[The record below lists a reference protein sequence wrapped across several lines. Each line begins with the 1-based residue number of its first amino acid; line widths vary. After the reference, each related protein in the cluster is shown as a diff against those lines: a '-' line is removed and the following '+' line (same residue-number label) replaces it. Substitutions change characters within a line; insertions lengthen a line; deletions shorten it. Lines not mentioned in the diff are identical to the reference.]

1 MSTPRSDEAELLGRV
16 RRSRLRKAGLGG
28 AYLAADCELG
38 RRVDELARRGRGA
51 YLWGRPGR
59 GKTYAAACAVR
70 LAMERAGY
78 GLGATSGGVEP
89 PMFPARIVTTAELLA
104 AERAAFDGG
113 EGGALERAAGCWLL
127 VLDDIGAERATDW
140 AVEQLTRLVDRRVAD
155 GLPIVCTSNLPL
167 GRLGEAWGGMP
178 GERLVSRLAGA
189 CERIEVAGADR
200 RLAAWPGK
208 AAVGAVSLA

>member
-1 MSTPRSDEAELLGRV
+1 MDGLLGRV
-16 RRSRLRKAGLGG
+16 RLSRLRKAGLSG

-59 GKTYAAACAVR
+59 GKTYAAACAAR

-78 GLGATSGGVEP
+78 GLGATVGGAAP
-89 PMFPARIVTTAELLA
+89 RRFPALVVTTAGLLA
-104 AERAAFDGG
+104 EERAAFDGG
-113 EGGALERAAGCWLL
+113 RPGAMERAAAVGLL

-140 AVEQLTRLVDRRVAD
+140 AVEQLTRLVDRRVAE
-155 GLPIVCTSNLPL
+155 GLPVVCTSNLPL

-189 CERIEVAGADR
+189 CERIEVTGADR
-200 RLAAWPGK
+200 RLAAR
-208 AAVGAVSLA
+208 AI

>member
-1 MSTPRSDEAELLGRV
+1 MSTPGSEAELVAAV

-28 AYLAADCELG
+28 AYLDADSELG
-38 RRVDELARRGRGA
+38 RRVDELVRRGRGA

-59 GKTYAAACAVR
+59 GKTHAAACAVR

-78 GLGATSGGVEP
+78 GLGTVVGGTGQP
-89 PMFPARIVTTAELLA
+89 RFPARIVTTAELLA

-113 EGGALERAAGCWLL
+113 APGAMGRAASAGLL

-189 CERIEVAGADR
+189 CERIEVTGDDW
-200 RLAAWPGK
+200 RLREWRGNAPETDSGRA
-208 AAVGAVSLA
+208 